1 MVGLKAQFKNRK
13 SLQLLSLRSKG
24 RYGFVFLVVR
34 KAKSRYNMLSLD
46 LCRIEPLSDTCGWGI
61 PAILDLFEMKGH
73 PL

>member
-1 MVGLKAQFKNRK
+1 MVGLKAAVNDRK

-24 RYGFVFLVVR
+24 TCGFVFSVVR
-34 KAKSRYNMLSLD
+34 EAASRYNMLSLD
-46 LCRIEPLSDTCGWGI
+46 LCRIEPFSDTCGWGI